1 MPNHSVSIIS
11 YLSYDYGLS
20 SLKQFLTESQIGCKH
35 TWTETRIT
43 TSFHDIQRV
52 PPPGYGRTFC
62 TQCSWSNMQEKNSKL
77 HRYQQESELKRK
89 KNNNNNNCIPLSTGL
104 IFTREKPPFCHLP
117 IVSMKASKRLEKYKL
132 WFLKSENL
140 SVLLYLFSRFFNY
153 HVHLSYHQ
161 SVPSYLRIRR
171 SRYLAKP
178 TRLTKLFQ
186 MILWTKSHFDKTLTV
201 IFKCGYCI

>member
-1 MPNHSVSIIS
+1 MPNHSVSITS

-52 PPPGYGRTFC
+52 PPPCYGRTFC

-89 KNNNNNNCIPLSTGL
+89 NNNNNNNCIPLWTGL
-104 IFTREKPPFCHLP
+104 IFTREKPPLCHLH
-117 IVSMKASKRLEKYKL
+117 IVSMKASKRLEKCKL
-132 WFLKSENL
+132 GFLEGENL
-140 SVLLYLFSRFFNY
+140 SVLLYLFSRFF
-153 HVHLSYHQ
+153 
-161 SVPSYLRIRR
+161 
-171 SRYLAKP
+171 
-178 TRLTKLFQ
+178 
-186 MILWTKSHFDKTLTV
+186 
-201 IFKCGYCI
+201 

>member
-62 TQCSWSNMQEKNSKL
+62 TQCTWSNMEEKNSEL

-89 KNNNNNNCIPLSTGL
+89 KKQSLYSSLNWT
-104 IFTREKPPFCHLP
+104 CHLHV
-117 IVSMKASKRLEKYKL
+117 VSINESNLKRLEKHKL
-132 WFLKSENL
+132 GFLKGENL
-140 SVLLYLFSRFFNY
+140 SVLLYLFSRFLNY
-153 HVHLSYHQ
+153 LMSTYRIISHL
-161 SVPSYLRIRR
+161 
-171 SRYLAKP
+171 
-178 TRLTKLFQ
+178 
-186 MILWTKSHFDKTLTV
+186 
-201 IFKCGYCI
+201 

>member
-1 MPNHSVSIIS
+1 M
-11 YLSYDYGLS
+11 
-20 SLKQFLTESQIGCKH
+20 
-35 TWTETRIT
+35 
-43 TSFHDIQRV
+43 TSFHHIQRV
-52 PPPGYGRTFC
+52 PPPCCGRTFC

-77 HRYQQESELKRK
+77 HRYQQESKLKRK
-89 KNNNNNNCIPLSTGL
+89 NNNNNNNCIPLSTGL
-104 IFTREKPPFCHLP
+104 IFAREKPPLCHLH

-132 WFLKSENL
+132 GFLKGENL
-140 SVLLYLFSRFFNY
+140 SVLLYY

-186 MILWTKSHFDKTLTV
+186 MILSTKSHFDKTLTV